1 MEEKETFIMKDENG
15 NEKEAEIITVIEIDN
30 KEYVIYAVNKNE
42 ESDNIFA
49 SRIIKEERE
58 SSSLLC
64 FETTSVFNPIILFFC
79 CYGKRIVK
87 QTCNRLV
94 GYKSFI
100 VNIFI

>member
-49 SRIIKEERE
+49 SRIIKDENGINVIKSIENQVE
-58 SSSLLC
+58 KEKVFEIIKELL
-64 FETTSVFNPIILFFC
+64 SN
-79 CYGKRIVK
+79 
-87 QTCNRLV
+87 
-94 GYKSFI
+94 S
-100 VNIFI
+100 

>member
-49 SRIIKEERE
+49 SRIIKDENGNNVIKSIENQEEKE
-58 SSSLLC
+58 KIFEIIKELL
-64 FETTSVFNPIILFFC
+64 SN
-79 CYGKRIVK
+79 
-87 QTCNRLV
+87 
-94 GYKSFI
+94 S
-100 VNIFI
+100 

>member
-49 SRIIKEERE
+49 SHIIKDENGNNVIKSIENQEEKEKVFEIIKE
-58 SSSLLC
+58 LL
-64 FETTSVFNPIILFFC
+64 SN
-79 CYGKRIVK
+79 
-87 QTCNRLV
+87 
-94 GYKSFI
+94 S
-100 VNIFI
+100 

>member
-49 SRIIKEERE
+49 SRIIKDENGNNVIKTIDNQEEKE
-58 SSSLLC
+58 KVFEIIKELL
-64 FETTSVFNPIILFFC
+64 SN
-79 CYGKRIVK
+79 
-87 QTCNRLV
+87 
-94 GYKSFI
+94 S
-100 VNIFI
+100 

>member
-49 SRIIKEERE
+49 SRIIKDENGNNVIKSIDNQEEKE
-58 SSSLLC
+58 KVFEIIKELL
-64 FETTSVFNPIILFFC
+64 SN
-79 CYGKRIVK
+79 
-87 QTCNRLV
+87 
-94 GYKSFI
+94 S
-100 VNIFI
+100 

>member
-49 SRIIKEERE
+49 SRIIKDENGNNVIKSIENQEEKE
-58 SSSLLC
+58 KVFEIIKELL
-64 FETTSVFNPIILFFC
+64 SN
-79 CYGKRIVK
+79 
-87 QTCNRLV
+87 
-94 GYKSFI
+94 S
-100 VNIFI
+100 

>member
-49 SRIIKEERE
+49 SRIIKDENGKNVIKSIENQEEKE
-58 SSSLLC
+58 KVFEIIKELL
-64 FETTSVFNPIILFFC
+64 SN
-79 CYGKRIVK
+79 
-87 QTCNRLV
+87 
-94 GYKSFI
+94 S
-100 VNIFI
+100 